1 MCVNINKICAYS
13 KRNNAFVIGKYVRI
27 SEALLCSY
35 LKLFSSED
43 ILRLNFEKLCV

>member
-27 SEALLCSY
+27 SETLLCSY